1 MGLKNLKNNILT
13 KIKGL
18 IDIILSPSMAFLP
31 GNLAFFLVLS
41 IFPVLTLFGVI
52 ASMFSI
58 DVNSVIGLINSTL
71 PSNIAD
77 VITAFMQG
85 RGFDSHMGM
94 FMIIGFILAS
104 NGTHAM
110 ILASNNLYGFKNDSY
125 LKRRIK
131 ALFLIVLLL
140 LLFIFMLGFI
150 AFGNKIIA
158 LLYQYVD
165 NQELVDLI
173 HQLFRILK
181 WPFSIFVIYFNVKL
195 IYTISPD
202 HKIYSKDTTRGA
214 VFTTLSWIV
223 VIQIY
228 TYWIENFANYDIF
241 YGSLSNIV
249 ILMLIIYLIS
259 FVLVIGIAIN
269 VKTYEYNEKKS

>member
-1 MGLKNLKNNILT
+1 MNLNIFKNNILN

-58 DVNSVIGLINSTL
+58 NVNSVIGLINSTL

-131 ALFLIVLLL
+131 ALFLIILLL

-150 AFGNKIIA
+150 AFGNKIIT

-249 ILMLIIYLIS
+249 ILMLIVYLIS

-269 VKTYEYNEKKS
+269 VKTYEYNEKKG